1 VFSRGIP
8 AAKLSPSS
16 PAMAAAPI
24 FILWTKEAASID
36 FAFCKNG
43 FVL

>member
-1 VFSRGIP
+1 MRQKAKCFWGI
-8 AAKLSPSS
+8 A
-16 PAMAAAPI
+16 
-24 FILWTKEAASID
+24 AASID